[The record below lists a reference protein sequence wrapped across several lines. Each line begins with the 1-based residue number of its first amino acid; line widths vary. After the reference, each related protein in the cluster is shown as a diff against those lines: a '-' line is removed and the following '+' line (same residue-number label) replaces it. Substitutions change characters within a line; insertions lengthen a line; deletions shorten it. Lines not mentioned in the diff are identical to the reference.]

1 MTAPV
6 WLNAVIGD
14 FGRAAGIGALALNAR
29 GAAALRFENGT
40 SLRLEYTGAEL
51 VMAVTVPSADLKR
64 LLSFSHPKARYGFR
78 VRTGI
83 VPQTREAVLAVRLAE
98 RDVTLPRVNA
108 VFGLLWRLAGET
120 GGPSWA

>member
-14 FGRAAGIGALALNAR
+14 FGRAAGIGALALNER

-51 VMAVTVPSADLKR
+51 VIAVTVPSADLKR

-83 VPQTREAVLAVRLAE
+83 VPKTREAVLAVRLAE